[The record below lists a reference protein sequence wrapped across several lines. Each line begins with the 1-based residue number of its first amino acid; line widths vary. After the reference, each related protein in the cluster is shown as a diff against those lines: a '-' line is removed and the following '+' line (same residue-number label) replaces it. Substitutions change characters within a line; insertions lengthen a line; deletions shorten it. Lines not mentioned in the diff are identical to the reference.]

1 MFFSCLDE
9 EEQALSV
16 LSSALQDWEP
26 SWDARNFSVSM
37 AAGVQASRR
46 TTVSSSHYQG
56 IVMMIV
62 QWFSTLLMP
71 RPFNTAVSVVMTAN
85 HIFFIATLLT
95 EFCYC

>member
-9 EEQALSV
+9 EQALSI
-16 LSSALQDWEP
+16 LSSALQDWQP
-26 SWDARNFSVSM
+26 SCDARNFSVSM

-46 TTVSSSHYQG
+46 ATASSSHYQD

-62 QWFSTLLMP
+62 QWFSTLLML
-71 RPFNTAVSVVMTAN
+71 RPFNTAVSVMMTAN